1 MVRRHGPSQLARN
14 PWSPAFSRPPI
25 AAIVHLYCLRLRR
38 THECRLGRR
47 RRADRP
53 RAHGPRR
60 ECRRTHAEFAESGDE
75 AVRKAKTLRPAL
87 ILLDVVMPGTDG
99 FAACRALHK
108 DPDTSSIPVVLVT
121 QKATEADQ
129 F

>member
-1 MVRRHGPSQLARN
+1 MSVVLVVDDVKTDRELMGRVVS
-14 PWSPAFSRPPI
+14 
-25 AAIVHLYCLRLRR
+25 AAGH
-38 THECRLGRR
+38 
-47 RRADRP
+47 RA
-53 RAHGPRR
+53 
-60 ECRRTHAEFAESGDE
+60 EYAESGDE
-75 AVRKAKTLRPAL
+75 AVKKAKTLKPAL

-129 F
+129 FWGKKQGCADYVTKPFTPEQMTQVIRRFV